1 MTMLPI
7 VRARLLGLLVV
18 ALAFAAGVMTGVAV
32 ERRPRPGLSV
42 IVTATA
48 TDRMPRELEQ
58 LDLTDVQEAQIRSML
73 VRGRDRVLGVVH
85 DFQPRM
91 RAAMDSTNADIDR
104 VLTPPQRAS
113 LAEYRRAH
121 PPLLDQQ
128 VIRGKER
135 GAGSSERR

>member
-1 MTMLPI
+1 MTMSPI
-7 VRARLLGLLVV
+7 IRARLLGSLVV
-18 ALAFAAGVMTGVAV
+18 ALAFVAGVMTGLAV
-32 ERRPRPGLSV
+32 ERRPRAGLSV

-48 TDRMPRELEQ
+48 TDRMPRELER
-58 LDLTDVQEAQIRSML
+58 LDLTGLQELQIRSIL

-91 RAAMDSTNADIDR
+91 RAAMDSTDAEIDR

-121 PPLLDQQ
+121 PPVLDRQA
-128 VIRGKER
+128 IRGKK
-135 GAGSSERR
+135 